1 MLSWR
6 GGGGNTSVPLLIR
19 ILSCLEITFHYSPSQ
34 ECMGSD
40 PRPNNVILVHGLGL
54 LEIKWPGHEAY
65 CKNTCAYS
73 IASHVCSGRLL
84 PRPSAAKRIPPLSSH
99 VSHKFAFTPKAKHN
113 SERGPV
119 LLKIYKLSVRSGTEA
134 AFPLMQRPNNAKWRL
149 RPSHRCEL
157 FLPEWITGLILLW
170 VLCAAHCCW
179 HHKHTEAV
187 KPVHFVPNLSK
198 ELLA

>member
-1 MLSWR
+1 M
-6 GGGGNTSVPLLIR
+6 GGCNTSVPLQIR
-19 ILSCLEITFHYSPSQ
+19 ILSCLKITFHYFPSQ

-54 LEIKWPGHEAY
+54 QEIKWPGHEVY

-73 IASHVCSGRLL
+73 IASHVCCGCLL
-84 PRPSAAKRIPPLSSH
+84 PRPSATKRIPPLRSH

-134 AFPLMQRPNNAKWRL
+134 AFQLRQHPNNAKWRL
-149 RPSHRCEL
+149 RPSHRCKL
-157 FLPEWITGLILLW
+157 FLPE
-170 VLCAAHCCW
+170 
-179 HHKHTEAV
+179 
-187 KPVHFVPNLSK
+187 
-198 ELLA
+198 